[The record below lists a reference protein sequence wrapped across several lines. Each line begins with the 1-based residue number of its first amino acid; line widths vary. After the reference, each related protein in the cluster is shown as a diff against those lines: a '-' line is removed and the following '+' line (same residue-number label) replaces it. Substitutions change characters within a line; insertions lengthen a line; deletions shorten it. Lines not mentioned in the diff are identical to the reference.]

1 MAQNEF
7 HIRVL
12 EHDAVRALR
21 ESQVLVAKVTAA
33 PAEGVSIESRHCLER
48 LGAVVGET
56 LLRIDANPQ
65 LVTPRVLNAM
75 HGHAN
80 SIHSA
85 LMAYDQDKR
94 YSICD
99 VARVDAD
106 QILDQLA
113 SIPNYATATKRL
125 SSSLNYVRKEF
136 EYSQA
141 GLRVSIDQAQ
151 ETLVELRKQT
161 EGFLDSRVA
170 AFDEKQAEIE
180 EKATD
185 AAAMMNVIAGY
196 SLGSEYEKERKEQ
209 DQSERLWTTR
219 GYSVIGFL
227 LAVAF
232 TLFMLPIVGLIDTP
246 DSLGSGIGR
255 FLQQSPLLGGLAT
268 AATLFLR
275 KASYHRKRAE
285 QATRIKNE
293 LMMLQAF
300 IERLPEDAQNYILTL
315 VAPRYF
321 TGANSLAN
329 ESRDDRSIVDLFT
342 RQKGHEN
349 ERENPHE
356 P

>member
-7 HIRVL
+7 HSRVL
-12 EHDAVRALR
+12 EHDAVRVLR
-21 ESQVLVAKVTAA
+21 ESQLLVAKVTEA
-33 PAEGVSIESRHCLER
+33 PTGGVSIESRHCLER

-65 LVTPRVLNAM
+65 LVTPRALDAM
-75 HGHAN
+75 YGYAD

-85 LMAYDQDKR
+85 LVAYDQDR
-94 YSICD
+94 EYPICD
-99 VARVDAD
+99 VARDDAD
-106 QILDQLA
+106 QILDQMA
-113 SIPNYATATKRL
+113 AIPNYATATKKL
-125 SSSLNYVRKEF
+125 SSSLNYVRKDF
-136 EYSQA
+136 EDSQA

-151 ETLVELRKQT
+151 KTLGNLRRQT
-161 EGFLDSRVA
+161 EEFLDSRVA
-170 AFDEKQAEIE
+170 SFDEKQAEIAK
-180 EKATD
+180 KAND
-185 AAAMMNVIAGY
+185 AAAMMNAIAGY
-196 SLGSEYEKERKEQ
+196 SLGNQYEQEREEQ
-209 DQSERLWTTR
+209 DRSERLWTR
-219 GYSVIGFL
+219 LGYAAIGL
-227 LAVAF
+227 LVAIATAIF
-232 TLFMLPIVGLIDTP
+232 VLPFAGVIDTP

-255 FLQQSPLLGGLAT
+255 FFQQSPLLGGLAT

-293 LMMLQAF
+293 LVMLWAF

-329 ESRDDRSIVDLFT
+329 ETRDDRSIVDLFT

-349 ERENPHE
+349 EEENPS
-356 P
+356 